1 MTTATPWTPDR
12 YEIRDYPEGDIIA
25 AIYDTRPSDWQPFFA
40 MRPDP
45 ADSEKCLLTNQKD
58 KTVSMVFYEARRQQ
72 QRALNFL
79 NDRFQV
85 TEDRDGARHQFRIE
99 DRARRGPEG
108 QVQNIAAAW
117 RSLQGGWQADFTE
130 KDIHSQ
136 EDANEQ
142 IHDLNRALNLRPSTP
157 AAEAIAAS
165 YLREHPYLQAGTAG

>member
-1 MTTATPWTPDR
+1 MNADASWPPGR

-45 ADSEKCLLTNQKD
+45 ENPEKCLLTNQKD
-58 KTVSMVFYEARRQQ
+58 QTISAVFGEARKQQ

-85 TEDRDGARHQFRIE
+85 TENRDGARHQFNIE

-108 QVQNIAAAW
+108 QVQHIAAAW
-117 RSLQGGWQADFTE
+117 RNLQGGWQSDFTE
-130 KDIHSQ
+130 KNIHS
-136 EDANEQ
+136 
-142 IHDLNRALNLRPSTP
+142 
-157 AAEAIAAS
+157 
-165 YLREHPYLQAGTAG
+165 